1 LTQKF
6 EHRHLLSANDWDLL
20 GNIIGNPLR
29 YPDLVIAPDGVPYLY
44 RWHVFPQNPA
54 AGVYFHI
61 QVQSDPE
68 RPLHDHPW
76 DNTSVILS
84 GGYNELWCSDPEI
97 AQHGELRQQD
107 YPMRSLHAGETVFR
121 KAEEAHR
128 LILPPEFTHTMTL
141 FTCGAKRR
149 EWGFWYPDGWR
160 PFTDVTRTEDGRS
173 VHIKKRGS

>member
-1 LTQKF
+1 MTQKF
-6 EHRHLLSANDWDLL
+6 EHRHLLSVDDWQLMGSIL
-20 GNIIGNPLR
+20 GNPLR

-76 DNTSVILS
+76 DNTTVVLS
-84 GGYNELWCSDPEI
+84 NGYDELWCEEPEGWPHSVGTDRDCYPI
-97 AQHGELRQQD
+97 RELR
-107 YPMRSLHAGETVFR
+107 AGMTVFR

-128 LILPPEFTHTMTL
+128 LILPPEFPYVMTL
-141 FTCGAKRR
+141 FTCGMKRR

-160 PFTDVTRTEDGRS
+160 PFTDVTRTEDGLS
-173 VHIKKRGS
+173 VHIKRGS

>member
-6 EHRHLLSANDWDLL
+6 EHRHLLSVDDWQLMRSIL
-20 GNIIGNPLR
+20 GNPLR

-76 DNTSVILS
+76 DNTTVTLVNGYDEIWCRGILTEI
-84 GGYNELWCSDPEI
+84 GGLTTK
-97 AQHGELRQQD
+97 G
-107 YPMRSLHAGETVFR
+107 
-121 KAEEAHR
+121 
-128 LILPPEFTHTMTL
+128 
-141 FTCGAKRR
+141 
-149 EWGFWYPDGWR
+149 
-160 PFTDVTRTEDGRS
+160 
-173 VHIKKRGS
+173 